1 MDAKQLLEQMADLE
15 ARLAVIYERFAT
27 QFHGAADVGD
37 LWVSMGREELHHA
50 DLLSRAAGSA
60 GATVVDASVVEHLG
74 KLRELVTHWEDRQ
87 VELAQLQDALRVTA
101 DLEEAEAEHLHS
113 TLHTLPN
120 PARSLADSPAMQHRS
135 RGVLEH
141 AIDQFGTPALQ
152 QRWAWRRFRD

>member
-1 MDAKQLLEQMADLE
+1 MDAKQLLEQMAEIE

-27 QFHGAADVGD
+27 QFRDAADVGD
-37 LWVSMGREELHHA
+37 LWASMGREELHHA
-50 DLLSRAAGSA
+50 DLLSRAAGSVV
-60 GATVVDASVVEHLG
+60 GTVVEPSVVEHLG
-74 KLRELVTHWEDRQ
+74 KLHELVIHWESRQ
-87 VELAQLQDALRVTA
+87 AQLTQLQDALRVTA

-120 PARSLADSPAMQHRS
+120 PIRSLADSPAMQHRL

-141 AIDQFGTPALQ
+141 AIESFGTPTLQ